1 MKDGEEKISITNK
14 DKAVGQMIKT
24 VVELIKNL
32 WSI

>member
-1 MKDGEEKISITNK
+1 MKDGEKKISFTNK
-14 DKAVGQMIKT
+14 DKVVGQMIKT